1 MNLKKLFIITLTV
14 KLVKTLK
21 RHTQVIIAYSYC
33 LHCMYTFLRHTYF
46 ITHIS
51 IHISG
56 GKHQGHI
63 FLRIL
68 YY

>member
-1 MNLKKLFIITLTV
+1 MNLKKLFKITSTV

-21 RHTQVIIAYSYC
+21 RQTQIVIAYSYFNEV
-33 LHCMYTFLRHTYF
+33 TFLRHTSF

-56 GKHQGHI
+56 EKTSKKYI
-63 FLRIL
+63 FWIL
-68 YY
+68 YC

>member
-21 RHTQVIIAYSYC
+21 RHTQIIIAYSYFNEV
-33 LHCMYTFLRHTYF
+33 TFLRHTSF
-46 ITHIS
+46 KTHIF

-56 GKHQGHI
+56 RKNI
-63 FLRIL
+63 KEIPLFWIL
-68 YY
+68 YC